1 MTDFSH
7 LNAIQDRIHREE
19 MRLLTASTDRERSF
33 REHEIMMA
41 KREEAAEYKFLG
53 IEPQPV
59 DENMSIEDILAEL
72 DAFDGPAAA

>member
-7 LNAIQDRIHREE
+7 LNAIQSRIFREE
-19 MRLLTASTDRERSF
+19 QRLAAATNANERAF

-53 IEPQPV
+53 IEPV
-59 DENMSIEDILAEL
+59 DCSEMSIEDILAEL
-72 DAFDGPAAA
+72 AE

>member
-19 MRLLTASTDRERSF
+19 MRLRAANTENERRF

-59 DENMSIEDILAEL
+59 DEAMSIEEILSEL
-72 DAFDGPAAA
+72 NELFPA

>member
-7 LNAIQDRIHREE
+7 LNAIQDRIYREE
-19 MRLLTASTDRERSF
+19 VRLRAAKTDNERRFRER
-33 REHEIMMA
+33 EIMMA

-59 DENMSIEDILAEL
+59 DEAMTIEDILSEL
-72 DAFDGPAAA
+72 DALFPAA

>member
-19 MRLLTASTDRERSF
+19 QRLRAATTESDRAF

-59 DENMSIEDILAEL
+59 DENMSLEDILAEL
-72 DAFDGPAAA
+72 GEPS

>member
-7 LNAIQDRIHREE
+7 LNAIQDRIYREE
-19 MRLLTASTDRERSF
+19 VRLREAKTDNERRF

-53 IEPQPV
+53 IEPQPI
-59 DENMSIEDILAEL
+59 DENMNIEDILAEL
-72 DAFDGPAAA
+72 DTMFPEA